1 MGFFGRSW
9 RQLYALTLQRRYAV
23 AIASGVILLVWL
35 LSVPVSRAEVF
46 DWRNIDGR
54 DFTTPTRRQIDQACW
69 AYAAIGALEAKYK
82 ITRNDPSFA
91 LDLSELQLIEGGHG
105 GGRDGGW
112 PSDALD
118 WIAANGV
125 VREEDYPLRPD
136 WRSRMVRITGHR
148 NNIFLPTAQ
157 IKQLLK
163 EHGPLTTVISVD
175 DNWWPDPGPRRSL
188 HAVVIVGY
196 CDDSAVPGGG
206 YWIVKNSWREGDDW
220 RQVPFSVSTMYS
232 AITGSVFYT
241 APLRTVVWDVSAE
254 SGFQG
259 GNGLWST
266 GVPCWSADGAA
277 QQTWR
282 NGEDAAVFKLSGGRH
297 VVALESGLSAHA
309 VVFEAGA
316 AYTLEG
322 GSLIVTAGGIT
333 AGENV
338 TIRTPLV
345 VGAPQQWQVAA
356 GKLLEIH
363 SQVDMHINPLSVG
376 GEGDVQLFGPLEG
389 KGPLTKTGPGSVLLG
404 AGGNHRGTVTV
415 QQGTLAVEGVLESRL
430 VTVASGATL
439 RGGGTLAGSQV
450 VVEDGAVL
458 EPGSSV
464 GVLVISGDL
473 QLGGTLRWQLAGLA
487 DDQTVL
493 APGTLFDQVQLSGG
507 RLTLGQLRLEL
518 ELAPE
523 ATPQQVPFWAQ
534 PHTWSIITGFS
545 ELTTA
550 GDYTVT
556 GYCGPLGSFALE
568 GVDGHAQ
575 SIRLVWTPVPEP
587 AALLLLTAAAATMVF
602 AHWGGTL
609 SRWKS
614 SS

>member
-1 MGFFGRSW
+1 VQRC
-9 RQLYALTLQRRYAV
+9 YATAV
-23 AIASGVILLVWL
+23 ASVVLVLVWL
-35 LSVPVSRAEVF
+35 LSAPVSRAEVF

-82 ITRNDPSFA
+82 ITRNDPSFS

-136 WRSRMVRITGHR
+136 WRSRMVRVSGHR
-148 NNIFLPTAQ
+148 NNIFAPVAE
-157 IKQLLK
+157 IKRLLK
-163 EHGPLTTVISVD
+163 EHGPLATVISVD

-188 HAVVIVGY
+188 HAVVVVGY
-196 CDDSAVPGGG
+196 RDDPAVPGGG
-206 YWIVKNSWREGDDW
+206 YWIVKNSWHEGDDW

-241 APLRTVVWDVSAE
+241 APLRTVVWDVSDE
-254 SGFQG
+254 SGYQG

-266 GVPCWSADGAA
+266 GVACWSADGAA
-277 QQTWR
+277 RQTWR
-282 NGEDAAVFKLSGGRH
+282 NGEDAAVFKSSSGRH
-297 VVALESGLSAHA
+297 VVTLESGLSAHA

-316 AYTLEG
+316 AYTIEG

-345 VGAPQQWQVAA
+345 VGAPQPWQVAPA
-356 GKLLEIH
+356 KLLEIH
-363 SQVDMHINPLSVG
+363 SPLDTHINHLSID
-376 GEGDVQLFGPLEG
+376 GEGDVRLFGPLVG
-389 KGPLTKTGPGSVLLG
+389 KGPLTKTGPGTLVLG
-404 AGGNHRGTVTV
+404 AGGHHRGAVTV
-415 QQGTLAVEGVLESRL
+415 QQGTLAVEGVLESRS
-430 VTVASGATL
+430 VTVASSAKL
-439 RGGGTLAGSQV
+439 RGSGTLAGSQV
-450 VVEDGAVL
+450 VVEDSAVL

-464 GVLVISGDL
+464 GMLVIGGDL
-473 QLGGTLRWQLAGLA
+473 QLGGTLRWQLAALA
-487 DDQTVL
+487 DDQTPQ
-493 APGTLFDQVQLSGG
+493 APGTLFDQVQLAGG

-545 ELTTA
+545 ELTAA
-550 GDYTVT
+550 GECTVT
-556 GYCGPLGSFALE
+556 GYSGALGAFALE
-568 GVDGHAQ
+568 GLDGQTQA
-575 SIRLVWTPVPEP
+575 IRLVWMPVPEP
-587 AALLLLTAAAATMVF
+587 STLLLLAAAIATMVL
-602 AHWGGTL
+602 AR
-609 SRWKS
+609 SRGKRSKWKS